1 MAKLF
6 RGSSTLSSHGLY
18 DKSKSVF
25 VVVKIV
31 GVSQENEP
39 STRNG
44 SYTKMYVCNI
54 LCMKSHVAAAAAAAQ
69 HVSMNITHLRTP
81 KPPLTYLGDRHCRRG
96 RRNQESVNGSVTAA
110 ATNESVSDYMNNNKI
125 QRKALKGK
133 AR

>member
-1 MAKLF
+1 MARGW

-25 VVVKIV
+25 VVVKINDRRWC
-31 GVSQENEP
+31 VSQENEP

-54 LCMKSHVAAAAAAAQ
+54 LCMKSHVAAAAAAQ

-81 KPPLTYLGDRHCRRG
+81 KPTPTYLGDRHCRRG

-125 QRKALKGK
+125 QRKAQ
-133 AR
+133 R

>member
-1 MAKLF
+1 MARGW

-54 LCMKSHVAAAAAAAQ
+54 LCMKSHVAAAAAQ

-81 KPPLTYLGDRHCRRG
+81 KPTPTYLGDRHCRRG

-110 ATNESVSDYMNNNKI
+110 TNESVSDYMNNNKI
-125 QRKALKGK
+125 QRKAQ
-133 AR
+133 R